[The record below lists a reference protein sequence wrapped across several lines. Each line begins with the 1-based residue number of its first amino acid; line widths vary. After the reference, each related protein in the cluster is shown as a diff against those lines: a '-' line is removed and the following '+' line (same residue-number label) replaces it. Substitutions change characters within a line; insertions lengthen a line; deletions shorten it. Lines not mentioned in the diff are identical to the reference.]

1 MSTNPSSFT
10 FCGGNHPV
18 YHKASSAGIA
28 IRELALPPRL
38 SVPLSQHLGAPAK
51 PIVAVGDTVT
61 AGQLIAEA
69 NGFISAPVH
78 APASGQV
85 VALEQ
90 VLTASGQPCQAIV
103 IETSAEQTWTL
114 LPILQNWQ
122 EIEKQSL
129 IDQIGAAGI
138 VGMGGAGFP
147 TRVKLSPPKDKPI
160 DTLILNGAECEPY
173 LTGDHRMMLEHAREI
188 RIGTEIIRTVLGA
201 KTVRIAIEDNKPDAI
216 EAMQQAYADMPG
228 DVSVTVLRTSY
239 PQGSEKQ
246 QIYSVTG
253 REVPRAGLPMD
264 VGCVVENVSTAFA
277 IYDAVMNGRPLVK
290 RVITVTGD
298 AIAKPAN
305 LLAPV
310 GTLYRDL
317 VAACGITSEQPVKII
332 SGGPMMGFTVASL
345 DIPTGKTASG
355 LLLLTAKRVSTYTSQ
370 ACISCGR
377 CVEACP
383 MRLAPS
389 ELSQF
394 IEADDIEGAEQNALM
409 DCIECGSCAFVCP
422 AHRPLVHHM
431 RRGKAA
437 VMAKRAAARK
447 NS

>member
-10 FCGGNHPV
+10 FCGGIHPV

-90 VLTASGQPCQAIV
+90 VLTASGRPCQAIV

-253 REVPRAGLPMD
+253 REVPRGGLPMD

>member
-1 MSTNPSSFT
+1 MFAFYLVDLVDYCNRQGKKYVHISTDI
-10 FCGGNHPV
+10 V
-18 YHKASSAGIA
+18 YAGSVHSASEDDVPIHARNWYAYSKLLADGYVQAVCEDYLLIRTAFKPRPFPHK
-28 IRELALPPRL
+28 
-38 SVPLSQHLGAPAK
+38 
-51 PIVAVGDTVT
+51 VAVNKVGNFDYVDVIT
-61 AGQLIAEA
+61 GLIVELIE
-69 NGFISAPVH
+69 GE
-78 APASGQV
+78 ASGV
-85 VALEQ
+85 Y
-90 VLTASGQPCQAIV
+90 
-103 IETSAEQTWTL
+103 
-114 LPILQNWQ
+114 N
-122 EIEKQSL
+122 
-129 IDQIGAAGI
+129 
-138 VGMGGAGFP
+138 VG
-147 TRVKLSPPKDKPI
+147 TKLK
-160 DTLILNGAECEPY
+160 T
-173 LTGDHRMMLEHAREI
+173 MLEHAREI

-253 REVPRAGLPMD
+253 REVPRGGLPMD